1 MSPQILIYY
10 KHLEGREINSNS
22 VIICELDKAFP
33 NINAMSLIF
42 ILNDTR
48 KFRYLPLP

>member
-1 MSPQILIYY
+1 MSPQILIYC